1 MSHARYTLRHTS
13 IQQFLVKGSA
23 GVLVSTITVEQQVRI
38 WIFLNDLVK
47 DVKDQFVVIS
57 VTNTATACIAL

>member
-1 MSHARYTLRHTS
+1 MSHTRYTLRHTS

-23 GVLVSTITVEQQVRI
+23 GVLVSTITVEQRVRI

-47 DVKDQFVVIS
+47 DVEDQFVVIS
-57 VTNTATACIAL
+57 VTNTATSCVAL

>member
-1 MSHARYTLRHTS
+1 MSHTRYTLRHTS

-23 GVLVSTITVEQQVRI
+23 GVLVSTITVEQRVRI

-47 DVKDQFVVIS
+47 DQFIVIS
-57 VTNTATACIAL
+57 VTNTATSCIAL

>member
-23 GVLVSTITVEQQVRI
+23 GVLVSTITVEQRVRI

-47 DVKDQFVVIS
+47 DQFIVIS
-57 VTNTATACIAL
+57 VTNTATSCIAL